1 MTVREKIGQLFIA
14 RVPQDYGY
22 YINELRVG
30 GFILFKNDVESREQV
45 TGLLA
50 DMRQKAEASNIPLF
64 IGVDEEGGR
73 VTRIGQLYDER
84 IPPMLSIGS
93 TGDTQKAY
101 DAAFTIGE
109 RLADLGF
116 NINFA
121 PVADVWSNPDNTVI
135 GDRAFSTDAET
146 AALMVEAAVKGFSD
160 AGILSVIKH
169 FPGHG
174 DTAQDSHSEIAV
186 YAYDRERFETVEA
199 LPFIRGVRAGADGVM
214 VGHIATPLLQNEK
227 AVCEFLQPWLDDGRL
242 PATFSDYWMQ
252 NVLRN
257 ELRYDGLII
266 TDALDM
272 GALTKNFTV
281 EQITLGAF
289 MAGADVLLIP
299 SDIPAA
305 IDALIKAYDDGLFS
319 DERLDASVRRILR
332 VKMND

>member
-1 MTVREKIGQLFIA
+1 
-14 RVPQDYGY
+14 
-22 YINELRVG
+22 
-30 GFILFKNDVESREQV
+30 VESREQV
-45 TGLLA
+45 SALLA
-50 DMRQKAEASNIPLF
+50 DMKQKAEASGIPLF

-73 VTRIGQLYDER
+73 VTRIGQLYEER

-93 TGDTQKAY
+93 TGDTQNAY

-146 AALMVEAAVKGFSD
+146 VALMVEAAVKGFND
-160 AGILSVIKH
+160 AGILSVVKH

-214 VGHIATPLLQNEK
+214 VGHIATPQLQNEK

-242 PATFSDYWMQ
+242 PATLSDYWMQ

-305 IDALIKAYDDGLFS
+305 IDALTKAYDEGLFS